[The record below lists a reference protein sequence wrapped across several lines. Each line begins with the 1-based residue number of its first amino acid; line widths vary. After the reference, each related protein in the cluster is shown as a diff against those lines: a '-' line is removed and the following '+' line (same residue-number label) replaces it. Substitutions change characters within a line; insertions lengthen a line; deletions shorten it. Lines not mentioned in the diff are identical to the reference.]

1 MTIEIVYEELRKQG
15 LVKAGSDFS
24 ENWLGMQEGYYRGL
38 RNKRRD
44 PSAKALA
51 TCAVRLKRHA
61 RMLEVSTFPQ
71 VQLIADRYDKLA
83 DQCVEG
89 LLATCD
95 GKDNGYAHR

>member
-1 MTIEIVYEELRKQG
+1 MAIEIVYEELRKLG
-15 LVKAGSDFS
+15 SVKAGSDFS

-71 VQLIADRYDKLA
+71 VQRIANSYDMLA
-83 DQCVEG
+83 EHCVSA
-89 LLATCD
+89 LLTACES
-95 GKDNGYAHR
+95 RRC